1 MAKNDSK
8 AQKAARNLEYAN
20 KYRKKKAPFRSNR
33 GPGGPRPAAAVG
45 AVGATSSSG
54 GPGVS
59 SGPRRFYPAVCS
71 ACGTATEVP
80 FEPTEGRQVL
90 CRACFKPPAR

>member
-20 KYRKKKAPFRSNR
+20 KFRKKKAPMR
-33 GPGGPRPAAAVG
+33 GGRPSFPRPASAAPAAGSAEGG
-45 AVGATSSSG
+45 APA
-54 GPGVS
+54 PGQ
-59 SGPRRFYPAVCS
+59 RRFYPAVCS

-80 FEPTEGRQVL
+80 FQPVEGRQVL
-90 CRACFKPPAR
+90 CRACFKPADRS

>member
-20 KYRKKKAPFRSNR
+20 KYRKKKAPLRGSRSVAA
-33 GPGGPRPAAAVG
+33 RPAAAVG
-45 AVGATSSSG
+45 TAGVSAPSSG
-54 GPGVS
+54 L
-59 SGPRRFYPAVCS
+59 RRFYPAVCS
-71 ACGTATEVP
+71 ACGSATEVP